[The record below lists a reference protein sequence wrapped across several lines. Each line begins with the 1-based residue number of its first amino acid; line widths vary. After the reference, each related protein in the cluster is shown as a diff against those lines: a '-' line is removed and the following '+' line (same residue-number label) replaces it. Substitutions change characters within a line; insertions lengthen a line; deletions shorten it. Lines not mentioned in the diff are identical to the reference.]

1 MKPSPKKLKETKEI
15 YHTVV
20 EHLIE
25 EGYATDS
32 DSADNIIKGMSDEW
46 FETIIVEEDE
56 KLLKAR
62 KKSIGRLNAN
72 PNVERTQEED
82 DYENPIDH
90 SNPITTVKKV
100 GNRSIVMSP
109 SPRDPSGYMEVPTDY
124 RARKRRASG
133 R

>member
-1 MKPSPKKLKETKEI
+1 MKPSPKKLKETKNI
-15 YHTVV
+15 YHKVV
-20 EHLIE
+20 DHLIS

-62 KKSIGRLNAN
+62 KKSIGRLNAD

-90 SNPITTVKKV
+90 SNPTRGT
-100 GNRSIVMSP
+100 
-109 SPRDPSGYMEVPTDY
+109 SGYMEVPTDY